1 MEILNNGKSVSYQ
14 EYMELQQYALGKLLF
29 KLSKITLVES
39 PSPKS

>member
-1 MEILNNGKSVSYQ
+1 MEILNNGENISYQ
-14 EYMELQQYALGKLLF
+14 EYIKLQQYALGKLLF